1 METPKWKTTVLG
13 IVGAIFSVLTFVKP
27 DFFSPETNAI
37 ISGAISAVLTAVLSV
52 VAIFSAKD
60 ELKNKNTY

>member
-1 METPKWKTTVLG
+1 MVTPKWKTTVLG
-13 IVGAIFSVLTFVKP
+13 IIGAIFSVLTFVKP

-37 ISGAISAVLTAVLSV
+37 ISTAINAVLTAVLSV

-60 ELKNKNTY
+60 ELNTKNIS